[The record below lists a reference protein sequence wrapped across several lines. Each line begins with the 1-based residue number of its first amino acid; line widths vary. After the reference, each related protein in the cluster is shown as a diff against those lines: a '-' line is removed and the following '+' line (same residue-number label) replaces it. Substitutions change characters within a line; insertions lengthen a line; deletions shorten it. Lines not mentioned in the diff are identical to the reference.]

1 LSFNVTAKSLTA
13 DVRVSER
20 VDGVI
25 VTPRQFH
32 DGHALTIAL
41 RESLRPISIG
51 RRADG
56 VWLKPFDSDALLA
69 ASEMLDLRWNVE
81 ASRFV
86 ENRAR
91 IKRTHN
97 KVRGEVLR
105 ILDGGPTAAES
116 HLTNIRGIELLD
128 AHQRVNVAAMTIP
141 DSFGLCVFDEQGAGK
156 TVTFIYAFDVLVAR
170 DLADFALIIA
180 PKSMIA
186 EWPRDFAKFK
196 TDLYSVAVL
205 TGSRP
210 DKLATLAR
218 GADVFVTNFETA
230 VSFEDE
236 LRVILRRRCGRA
248 VLAVDE
254 SFFAKNLD
262 AQRTRSIRRLREW
275 CGRAFVL
282 CGTPA
287 PNAPH
292 DLVQQFNIVDFGYT
306 FDGFSI
312 PKDRIG
318 AQPVIREAIHSRGLY
333 VRHLKA
339 QVLPDLPAKRFHRLM
354 VTFQPKQRELYLSA
368 LQEAVTDLS
377 AIDDNAFQRQM
388 GSFLARR
395 SALLQICSNP
405 VGIAKGYTEVPA
417 KLGALDS
424 LLHDLVTLRK
434 EKVVLWSF
442 FTASVDAIVQRYLA
456 LGPVRYDGSVSDIA
470 ARREAVRR
478 FQEDDDTLLF
488 VGNPAAAGAGLTLH
502 RARFA
507 IYESMSNQAAH
518 YLQSVDRIH
527 RRGQTRAAEYIVLLC
542 DASIEVDEYDRLL
555 VKERAAQELLG
566 DDIQE
571 PVTRESMLNEF
582 LTSIKELREDRA
594 DT

>member
-1 LSFNVTAKSLTA
+1 LSLEVKAKSLTA

-20 VDGVI
+20 FDGVI

-32 DGHALTIAL
+32 EAHTLTIAL
-41 RESLRPISIG
+41 RESMRPIGIG

-56 VWLKPFDSDALLA
+56 AWLKPFDSDALLA
-69 ASEMLDLRWNVE
+69 ASEMLDLRWNAE
-81 ASRFV
+81 ASRFA

-91 IKRTHN
+91 IKRIHN

-105 ILDGGPTAAES
+105 ILDGGLTAAQS
-116 HLTNIRGIELLD
+116 HLANIRGIEVLD

-141 DSFGLCVFDEQGAGK
+141 ESFGLCVFDEQGAGK

-196 TDLYSVAVL
+196 ADLYSVAVL
-205 TGSRP
+205 AGSRA
-210 DKLATLAR
+210 DKLATLAK

-236 LRVILRRRCGRA
+236 LKVILRRLSGRA

-306 FDGFSI
+306 FDGLTI
-312 PKDRIG
+312 PKDRTA
-318 AQPVIREAIHSRGLY
+318 AQPVIREAIHNRGLY
-333 VRHLKA
+333 VRHLKS
-339 QVLPDLPAKRFHRLM
+339 QVLPDLPAKRFHRLR
-354 VTFQPKQRELYLSA
+354 VTFQPKQRELYLTT
-368 LQEAVTDLS
+368 LQEAVTDLK
-377 AIDDNAFQRQM
+377 AIDDNAFLRQM
-388 GSFLARR
+388 GSFFARR

-405 VGIAKGYTEVPA
+405 VGVAKGYTEVPA
-417 KLGALDS
+417 KLHALDS
-424 LLHDLVTLRK
+424 LLHDLVTLKK

-442 FTASVDAIVQRYLA
+442 FTASVDAIVQRYSA

-470 ARREAVRR
+470 ARREVVRR

-502 RARFA
+502 SARFA

-527 RRGQTRAAEYIVLLC
+527 RRGQTRDPQYIVLLC

-555 VKERAAQELLG
+555 LKERAAQELLG

-582 LTSIKELREDRA
+582 LTSVKELQEYRA

>member
-1 LSFNVTAKSLTA
+1 M
-13 DVRVSER
+13 
-20 VDGVI
+20 
-25 VTPRQFH
+25 
-32 DGHALTIAL
+32 
-41 RESLRPISIG
+41 RPISIG

-56 VWLKPFDSDALLA
+56 AWLKTFDSDALLA
-69 ASEMLDLRWNVE
+69 ASESLDLRWNVE
-81 ASRFV
+81 ARRFA

-91 IKRTHN
+91 IKRIHH
-97 KVRGEVLR
+97 KLRREVLH
-105 ILDGGPTAAES
+105 ILDGGLTAAQP
-116 HLTNIRGIELLD
+116 HLTNIRDIEVLD
-128 AHQRVNVAAMTIP
+128 PHQRVNVAAMTIP
-141 DSFGLCVFDEQGAGK
+141 ESFGLCVFDEQGAGK

-205 TGSRP
+205 TGSRA
-210 DKLATLAR
+210 DKLATLAK

-236 LRVILRRRCGRA
+236 LKVVLRRLRGRA

-254 SFFAKNLD
+254 SFFAKSLD

-306 FDGFSI
+306 FDGITI
-312 PKDRIG
+312 PKDRIA
-318 AQPVIREAIHSRGLY
+318 AQPVIREAINNRGLY
-333 VRHLKA
+333 VRHLKS
-339 QVLPDLPAKRFHRLM
+339 QVLPHLPAKRFHRLT
-354 VTFQPKQRELYLSA
+354 VTFQPKQRELYLA
-368 LQEAVTDLS
+368 AVQEVVTDLT
-377 AIDDNAFQRQM
+377 AIDDNAFLHQI

-405 VGIAKGYTEVPA
+405 VGVVKGYTEVPA

-424 LLHDLVTLRK
+424 LLHDLVILKK

-442 FTASVDAIVQRYLA
+442 FTASVDAIVRRYSA
-456 LGPVRYDGSVSDIA
+456 LGPVRYDGSVSDVA

-478 FQEDDDTLLF
+478 FQEDADALLF

-518 YLQSVDRIH
+518 YLQSIDRIH
-527 RRGQTRAAEYIVLLC
+527 RRGQTRDPEYIILLC

-582 LTSIKELREDRA
+582 LASIKNLQEHRA